1 MTGLAWSPDSMLLAS
16 CSLDTDVV
24 VWDAVEGQ
32 VVAVL
37 TAHSS
42 FVKGVAWDPVGSYL
56 ATIGE
61 DLTVRIWS
69 TTSWHLLTRVRKNL
83 SNMSMRTLFCRCAVC
98 VPFQDLTVVLQYSG
112 TCMFVP
118 LHASKL
124 NRLL

>member
-1 MTGLAWSPDSMLLAS
+1 MFLAS

-24 VWDAVEGQ
+24 IWDVVEGQ

-61 DLTVRIWS
+61 DFTVRIWS
-69 TTSWHLLTRVRKNL
+69 TLNWRQLTRIRKNL
-83 SNMSMRTLFCRCAVC
+83 SNMSMRTLFCRSAPILSYYLICR
-98 VPFQDLTVVLQYSG
+98 
-112 TCMFVP
+112 
-118 LHASKL
+118 HH
-124 NRLL
+124 

>member
-1 MTGLAWSPDSMLLAS
+1 MLLAS

-24 VWDAVEGQ
+24 IWDVVEGQ

-61 DLTVRIWS
+61 DFTVRIWS
-69 TTSWHLLTRVRKNL
+69 TLNWRQLTRIRKNL
-83 SNMSMRTLFCRCAVC
+83 SNMSMRTLFCRYLPTSSQLQHLPGVSNSVLRAVLSC
-98 VPFQDLTVVLQYSG
+98 FAILYRFSLS
-112 TCMFVP
+112 
-118 LHASKL
+118 
-124 NRLL
+124 

>member
-1 MTGLAWSPDSMLLAS
+1 MCCLCRRHKLGVTGLAWSPDSMFLAS

-24 VWDAVEGQ
+24 IWDVVEGQ

-61 DLTVRIWS
+61 DFTVRIWS
-69 TTSWHLLTRVRKNL
+69 TLNWRQLTRIRKNL
-83 SNMSMRTLFCRCAVC
+83 SNMSMRTLFCRSAPILSYYLICR
-98 VPFQDLTVVLQYSG
+98 
-112 TCMFVP
+112 
-118 LHASKL
+118 HH
-124 NRLL
+124 